1 MDDRGLNEIMP
12 ANGLEIFISKEG
24 KLDLELDLQTNTSE
38 WMVNSMERLRIRK
51 LLNQRSAVNTSLR

>member
-38 WMVNSMERLRIRK
+38 WMVNSMEQLRIRK
-51 LLNQRSAVNTSLR
+51 TLI